1 MASYVVSIDYPT
13 APTGGVLSGKNIVAV
28 NYELTVGAQAA
39 VAALMGSYA
48 TWNSGHTGLVIGG
61 VAVPS
66 SGAAVA
72 TDSFG
77 GDALVIG

>member
-39 VAALMGSYA
+39 VAALMGGY
-48 TWNSGHTGLVIGG
+48 
-61 VAVPS
+61 VAPGNDLYLKQV
-66 SGAAVA
+66 GARWLQLR
-72 TDSFG
+72 D
-77 GDALVIG
+77 DHHD